1 MEVCFDDTTDSILII
16 KDHKLFC
23 NVVMQINK
31 YTLSDEKN
39 ELVFIDGYN
48 ELIKSKNVVFISDFI
63 SYDLITR
70 QLLNRIYLNMKNS
83 IINDGEKDEVIQAA
97 LNSIN
102 SLVIEELDDYN
113 VDFSYDFNIKLE
125 DYFKLLN
132 IKFNNSYNSL
142 FSKIIDFIELYSE
155 LYYDKCVVITNL
167 LSCLSDEEI
176 NEILKYKKYKK
187 MNILF
192 VENYFE
198 RSVVFNKYVIDN
210 DFYSY
215 KE

>member
-1 MEVCFDDTTDSILII
+1 MEVCFDDTADSILII

-39 ELVFIDGYN
+39 ELVFIDGSN

>member
-16 KDHKLFC
+16 KDHILFC

-198 RSVVFNKYVIDN
+198 RSVVFSKYVIDN

>member
-1 MEVCFDDTTDSILII
+1 M
-16 KDHKLFC
+16 
-23 NVVMQINK
+23 
-31 YTLSDEKN
+31 
-39 ELVFIDGYN
+39 
-48 ELIKSKNVVFISDFI
+48 
-63 SYDLITR
+63 
-70 QLLNRIYLNMKNS
+70 
-83 IINDGEKDEVIQAA
+83 
-97 LNSIN
+97 
-102 SLVIEELDDYN
+102 
-113 VDFSYDFNIKLE
+113 
-125 DYFKLLN
+125 LN

-176 NEILKYKKYKK
+176 NEVLKYKKYKK

-198 RSVVFNKYVIDN
+198 RNVVFGKYVIDN